1 MIWLDAH
8 LSPRLARWIT
18 ERFRESAQPLRD
30 VGLREADD
38 PDIWDA
44 ARRAG
49 AIVLTKD
56 ADFDERVKRLGPP
69 PHIIWL
75 TCGNTSEEY
84 LRNLLETQLPVAL
97 EMIRHGEA
105 LVEIQ

>member
-18 ERFRESAQPLRD
+18 ERFGEPAQPLRD
-30 VGLREADD
+30 VGLRAADA

>member
-8 LSPRLARWIT
+8 LPPRLARWIT
-18 ERFRESAQPLRD
+18 ERFGEPAQPLRD

>member
-8 LSPRLARWIT
+8 LSPQLARWIT
-18 ERFRESAQPLRD
+18 ERFGEPAQPLRD
-30 VGLREADD
+30 VGLREAED

>member
-18 ERFRESAQPLRD
+18 ERFGEPTQPLRE

-38 PDIWDA
+38 LDIWDA

-49 AIVLTKD
+49 AIVMTKD
-56 ADFDERVKRLGPP
+56 ADFDERVTRLGPP

-75 TCGNTSEEY
+75 TCGNTSGEY
-84 LRNLLETQLPVAL
+84 LRNLLETRLPVAL